1 MGTAVFVQGEKK
13 VGGGIGQEGIGQVW
27 QATMEAISHQ
37 GEEWTFT
44 LSVVTKGLLE
54 VPEAESGVIQ
64 ALNLVAVW
72 GGTE

>member
-1 MGTAVFVQGEKK
+1 M
-13 VGGGIGQEGIGQVW
+13 W

-44 LSVVTKGLLE
+44 LSVVAKGSLIS
-54 VPEAESGVIQ
+54 EAESGIIQ
-64 ALNLVAVW
+64 TLNLVAVW

>member
-1 MGTAVFVQGEKK
+1 M
-13 VGGGIGQEGIGQVW
+13 W

-44 LSVVTKGLLE
+44 LSVVTKGSLE

-64 ALNLVAVW
+64 TLNLVAVW
-72 GGTE
+72 GRIE